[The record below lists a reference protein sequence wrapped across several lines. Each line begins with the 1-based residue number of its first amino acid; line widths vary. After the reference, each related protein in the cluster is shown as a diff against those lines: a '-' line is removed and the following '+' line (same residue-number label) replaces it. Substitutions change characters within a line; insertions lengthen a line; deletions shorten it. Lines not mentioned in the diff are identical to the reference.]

1 MHINIYSTFV
11 ESDYSTSLATWA
23 GMTTL
28 GVAALNGLALGNLDA
43 VETELTTM
51 DECLTHATPTTFT

>member
-28 GVAALNGLALGNLDA
+28 GVAALNGLA
-43 VETELTTM
+43 
-51 DECLTHATPTTFT
+51 